1 MHISP
6 ALPEEITEFLLREPL
21 WKREGETLRA
31 EFVLDDFA
39 GAIAFINEVAELA
52 EALNHHPDLDLRWNK
67 VRLVLTTHRIH
78 RLSALDLELAAQIS
92 AKFAAK

>member
-1 MHISP
+1 MHVPP
-6 ALPEEITEFLLREPL
+6 ARPEEITEFLLREPL
-21 WKREGETLRA
+21 WKREGETLWA

-39 GAIAFINEVAELA
+39 AAIAFINEIAALA
-52 EALNHHPDLDLRWNK
+52 EALNHHPDIDLRWNK

-78 RLSALDLELAAQIS
+78 RLSGLDLALAAEIS